1 MSRPHPRSESAALL
15 CLDVITA
22 VPVSS
27 LCRDEPMKNDLLI
40 RAARGE
46 PVERTPVWMMR
57 QAGRYLPE
65 YRAIRKDTDFLTLC
79 KTPELAVEVS
89 LQPYR
94 ILGVDAVIMFSDIL
108 IPVEAMG
115 QEVRLTEQKGPE
127 LPDPIRSRQQVDRLI
142 VPDPLEK
149 TGFVMEIIRTLRRE
163 LDGAV
168 PLIGF
173 AGAPW
178 TLAAYMI
185 EGGGSK
191 NYAQVK
197 RMMYTEPATFHA
209 LLGKIADTIILYL
222 NAQIEAGAEVIQLFD
237 SWAGELSPKDYAEFA
252 LPYEQKIFASIN
264 RDSAPAIIYI
274 NGSGTFL
281 EQMATCGADVLSIDW
296 RVNLEDARARVGR
309 KLTLQGNLDPCVLL
323 STPEII
329 TEKAREIIRAG
340 GGYRHIL
347 NLGHGILPMTP
358 VENAQAFIEAAKH
371 PSEQATNS

>member
-1 MSRPHPRSESAALL
+1 
-15 CLDVITA
+15 
-22 VPVSS
+22 
-27 LCRDEPMKNDLLI
+27 MKNDLII

-46 PVERTPVWMMR
+46 KVERTPVWMMR

-65 YRAIRKDTDFLTLC
+65 YRTVRANTDFLTLC

-115 QEVRLTEQKGPE
+115 QEVKLTEQKGPE
-127 LPDPIRSRQQVDRLI
+127 LPDPIRTRAQVNSLI
-142 VPDPLEK
+142 VPDPIEK

-178 TLAAYMI
+178 TVAAYMI

-197 RMMYTEPATFHA
+197 RMMFAEPATFHA
-209 LLGKIADTIILYL
+209 LLDKIAYTIVLYL
-222 NAQIEAGAEVIQLFD
+222 NAQIEAGAQVIQLFD
-237 SWAGELSPKDYAEFA
+237 SSAGELSPRDYAEFA
-252 LPYEQKIFASIN
+252 LPYAQKIFESLN
-264 RDSAPAIIYI
+264 RDAAPRILYI
-274 NGSGTFL
+274 N
-281 EQMATCGADVLSIDW
+281 
-296 RVNLEDARARVGR
+296 
-309 KLTLQGNLDPCVLL
+309 
-323 STPEII
+323 
-329 TEKAREIIRAG
+329 
-340 GGYRHIL
+340 
-347 NLGHGILPMTP
+347 
-358 VENAQAFIEAAKH
+358 
-371 PSEQATNS
+371 

>member
-1 MSRPHPRSESAALL
+1 VTQL
-15 CLDVITA
+15 
-22 VPVSS
+22 
-27 LCRDEPMKNDLLI
+27 KNDLLI

-46 PVERTPVWMMR
+46 AVERTPVWMMR

-65 YRAIRKDTDFLTLC
+65 YRAVRSDTDFLTLC

-127 LPDPIRSRQQVDRLI
+127 LPDPIRSREQVERLI
-142 VPDPLEK
+142 VPDPIEK

-163 LDGAV
+163 LDDAV

-185 EGGGSK
+185 EGGGSR
-191 NYAQVK
+191 NYAHVK
-197 RMMYTEPATFHA
+197 RMMYGDPALFHD
-209 LLGKIADTIILYL
+209 LLDKIADSIIAYL
-222 NAQIEAGAEVIQLFD
+222 NAQIEAGAQLIQLFD
-237 SWAGELSPKDYAEFA
+237 SWAGELSPEDYAQYA
-252 LPYEQKIFASIN
+252 LPYERKIL
-264 RDSAPAIIYI
+264 SAIHADRVPTILFI
-274 NGSGTFL
+274 NGCGNFL
-281 EQMATCGADVLSIDW
+281 EKMATSGADVLSVDW
-296 RVNLEDARARVGR
+296 RVDLKEARARIGDR
-309 KLTLQGNLDPCVLL
+309 LTLQGNLDPCVLL
-323 STPEII
+323 STPGII
-329 TEKAREIIRAG
+329 AQKVRELIKAG
-340 GGYRHIL
+340 GGRRHIL

-358 VENAQAFIEAAKH
+358 VENARTFVDAAKM
-371 PSEQATNS
+371 

>member
-1 MSRPHPRSESAALL
+1 MN
-15 CLDVITA
+15 
-22 VPVSS
+22 
-27 LCRDEPMKNDLLI
+27 NDLLI

-46 PVERTPVWMMR
+46 SVERTPVWMMR

-89 LQPYR
+89 LQPFR

-142 VPDPLEK
+142 VPDPIEK

-185 EGGGSK
+185 EGGGSR

-197 RMMYTEPATFHA
+197 RMMYTEPLAFHV
-209 LLGKIADTIILYL
+209 LLDKIADTIILYL
-222 NAQIEAGAEVIQLFD
+222 NAQIEAGAQIIQLFD
-237 SWAGELSPKDYAEFA
+237 SWAGELSPNDYSEFA
-252 LPYEQKIFASIN
+252 LPYEQKILAALD
-264 RDSAPAIIYI
+264 RKVAPAIIYI

-281 EQMATCGADVLSIDW
+281 EQLATCGADVLSIDW
-296 RVNLEDARARVGR
+296 RVNLENARARVGPE
-309 KLTLQGNLDPCVLL
+309 LTLQGNLDPCVLL

-329 TEKAREIIRAG
+329 VEKVRDLIRVG
-340 GGYRHIL
+340 GGHRHIL
-347 NLGHGILPMTP
+347 NLGHGILPATP
-358 VENAQAFIEAAKH
+358 VENARAFIDAAK
-371 PSEQATNS
+371 SSTALGR

>member
-1 MSRPHPRSESAALL
+1 
-15 CLDVITA
+15 
-22 VPVSS
+22 
-27 LCRDEPMKNDLLI
+27 MKNDLLI

-46 PVERTPVWMMR
+46 AVERTPVWMMR

-65 YRAIRKDTDFLTLC
+65 YRSVRAQTDFLTLC

-127 LPDPIRSRQQVDRLI
+127 LPDPIRTRQQVDKLV
-142 VPDPLEK
+142 VPDPIEK
-149 TGFVMEIIRTLRRE
+149 TGFVMEIIKTLRKE

-185 EGGGSK
+185 EGGGSR

-197 RMMYTEPATFHA
+197 RMMYTEPATFHS
-209 LLGKIADTIILYL
+209 LLNRIADTVILYL
-222 NAQIEAGAEVIQLFD
+222 NAQIEAGAQVVQLFD
-237 SWAGELSPKDYAEFA
+237 SWAGELSPDDYSQFA
-252 LPYEQKIFASIN
+252 LPYEQKIFESVN
-264 RDSAPAIIYI
+264 RQVAPTILYI

-281 EQMATCGADVLSIDW
+281 ERMATCGADVLSIDW
-296 RVNLEDARARVGR
+296 RVELKRARERVGDH
-309 KLTLQGNLDPCVLL
+309 LTLQGNLDPCVLL

-329 TEKAREIIRAG
+329 DQKARELIREG
-340 GGYRHIL
+340 GGNRHIL

-358 VENAQAFIEAAKH
+358 VENAHAFVEAAK
-371 PSEQATNS
+371 SAL

>member
-1 MSRPHPRSESAALL
+1 L
-15 CLDVITA
+15 V
-22 VPVSS
+22 
-27 LCRDEPMKNDLLI
+27 
-40 RAARGE
+40 
-46 PVERTPVWMMR
+46 
-57 QAGRYLPE
+57 
-65 YRAIRKDTDFLTLC
+65 
-79 KTPELAVEVS
+79 
-89 LQPYR
+89 R
-94 ILGVDAVIMFSDIL
+94 IL
-108 IPVEAMG
+108 
-115 QEVRLTEQKGPE
+115 
-127 LPDPIRSRQQVDRLI
+127 DPI
-142 VPDPLEK
+142 EN

-163 LDGAV
+163 LDGVV

-197 RMMYTEPATFHA
+197 RMMYTEPMTFHA
-209 LLGKIADTIILYL
+209 LLDKIADTVILYL
-222 NAQIEAGAEVIQLFD
+222 NAQIEAGAQVIQLFD

-252 LPYEQKIFASIN
+252 LPYEQKIFESVN
-264 RDSAPAIIYI
+264 RKGTPTIIYI

-296 RVNLEDARARVGR
+296 RVNLEDARARVGLQ
-309 KLTLQGNLDPCVLL
+309 LTLQGNLDPCVLL

-340 GGYRHIL
+340 GGHRHIL

-358 VENAQAFIEAAKH
+358 VENARAFIEAAKTTV
-371 PSEQATNS
+371 E

>member
-1 MSRPHPRSESAALL
+1 
-15 CLDVITA
+15 
-22 VPVSS
+22 
-27 LCRDEPMKNDLLI
+27 MKNDLLI

-46 PVERTPVWMMR
+46 AVERTPVWMMR
-57 QAGRYLPE
+57 QAGRYLPD
-65 YRAIRKDTDFLTLC
+65 YRAVRANTDFLTLC

-127 LPDPIRSRQQVDRLI
+127 LPHPIRLREQVDRLI
-142 VPDPLEK
+142 VPDPIEK
-149 TGFVMEIIRTLRRE
+149 TGFVMEIIRRLRRE

-197 RMMYTEPATFHA
+197 RMMFAEPATFHA
-209 LLGKIADTIILYL
+209 LLDKIADTIILYL
-222 NAQIEAGAEVIQLFD
+222 NAQIEAGAQVIQLFD

-252 LPYEQKIFASIN
+252 LPYEQKIFESLN
-264 RDSAPAIIYI
+264 RKAAPTILYI

-296 RVNLEDARARVGR
+296 RVNLEDARARVGDR
-309 KLTLQGNLDPCVLL
+309 LTLQGNLDPCVLL

-329 TEKAREIIRAG
+329 TEKANELIRAG
-340 GGYRHIL
+340 GGRRHIL

-358 VENAQAFIEAAKH
+358 VENARAFIEAGKSFA
-371 PSEQATNS
+371 E

>member
-1 MSRPHPRSESAALL
+1 
-15 CLDVITA
+15 
-22 VPVSS
+22 
-27 LCRDEPMKNDLLI
+27 MKNDLLL

-46 PVERTPVWMMR
+46 ATERTPVWMMR

-65 YRAIRKDTDFLTLC
+65 YRAVRADTDFLTLC

-94 ILGVDAVIMFSDIL
+94 IVGVDAVIMFSDIL

-115 QEVRLTEQKGPE
+115 QEVQLTEKRGPE
-127 LPDPIRSRQQVDRLI
+127 LPDPIRTREQVNRLI
-142 VPDPLEK
+142 VPDPIEK
-149 TGFVMEIIRTLRRE
+149 TGFVMEIIKILRRE

-185 EGGGSK
+185 EGGGSR
-191 NYAQVK
+191 NYAHVK
-197 RMMYTEPATFHA
+197 RMMFNDPQTLHA
-209 LLGKIADTIILYL
+209 LLDKIADTVILYL
-222 NAQIEAGAEVIQLFD
+222 NAQIEAGAQIVQLFD
-237 SWAGELSPKDYAEFA
+237 SWAGELSPRDYEEFA
-252 LPYEQKIFASIN
+252 LPYERKIFEAIN
-264 RDSAPAIIYI
+264 REAAPAIMYI

-281 EQMATCGADVLSIDW
+281 EQMATCGADVLSLDW
-296 RVNLEDARARVGR
+296 RVNLKDARARVGDH
-309 KLTLQGNLDPCVLL
+309 LTLQGNLDPCVLL

-329 TEKAREIIRAG
+329 TEKAQALIREG
-340 GGYRHIL
+340 GGHRHIL

-358 VENAQAFIEAAKH
+358 VDNARAFIDAAKN
-371 PSEQATNS
+371 ATR

>member
-1 MSRPHPRSESAALL
+1 
-15 CLDVITA
+15 
-22 VPVSS
+22 
-27 LCRDEPMKNDLLI
+27 MKNDLLI

-127 LPDPIRSRQQVDRLI
+127 LPNPIRTREQVDQLVI
-142 VPDPLEK
+142 PDPLEK
-149 TGFVMEIIRTLRRE
+149 TGFVNEIIRTLRRE
-163 LDGAV
+163 LDGRV

-185 EGGGSK
+185 EGGGSR
-191 NYAQVK
+191 NYAEVK
-197 RMMYTEPATFHA
+197 RMMFAEPKTFHR
-209 LLGKIADTIILYL
+209 LLDKIADTIILYL
-222 NAQIEAGAEVIQLFD
+222 NAQIESGAQVIQLFD
-237 SWAGELSPKDYAEFA
+237 SWAGELSPRDYKEFA
-252 LPYEQKIFASIN
+252 LPYQQKIFESID
-264 RDSAPAIIYI
+264 RSAPSIIYI

-281 EQMATCGADVLSIDW
+281 ELMATCGADVLSIDW
-296 RVNLEDARARVGR
+296 RVNLEDVRSRVGQDI
-309 KLTLQGNLDPCVLL
+309 TLQGNLDPCVLL
-323 STPEII
+323 STPETI
-329 TEKAREIIRAG
+329 TRKARELIQAG
-340 GGYRHIL
+340 GGQRHIL

-358 VENAQAFIEAAKH
+358 VENAKAFVSAAIEPGA
-371 PSEQATNS
+371 

>member
-1 MSRPHPRSESAALL
+1 
-15 CLDVITA
+15 
-22 VPVSS
+22 
-27 LCRDEPMKNDLLI
+27 MKNDLLI

-46 PVERTPVWMMR
+46 AVERTPVWMMR

-65 YRAIRKDTDFLTLC
+65 YRAVRANTDFLTLC
-79 KTPELAVEVS
+79 KTQELAVEVS

-115 QEVRLTEQKGPE
+115 QVVRLTEQKGPE
-127 LPDPIRSRQQVDRLI
+127 LPDPIRSQGQVAHLI
-142 VPDPLEK
+142 VPDPIEK
-149 TGFVMEIIRTLRRE
+149 TGFVMEIIRTLRKE

-185 EGGGSK
+185 EGGGSR

-197 RMMYTEPATFHA
+197 RMMYAEPGTLHA
-209 LLGKIADTIILYL
+209 LLDKIADTIILYL
-222 NAQIEAGAEVIQLFD
+222 NAQIEAGAQVVQLFD
-237 SWAGELSPKDYAEFA
+237 SWAGELSPGDYAEFA
-252 LPYEQKIFASIN
+252 LPYEQKIFESLNGNA
-264 RDSAPAIIYI
+264 APTILYI

-296 RVNLEDARARVGR
+296 RVNLEDARARVGQS
-309 KLTLQGNLDPCVLL
+309 LTLQGNLDPCVLL

-329 TEKAREIIRAG
+329 TEKARELIRAG
-340 GGYRHIL
+340 GGHRHIL

-358 VENAQAFIEAAKH
+358 VENARAFIEAAKNFL
-371 PSEQATNS
+371 E

>member
-1 MSRPHPRSESAALL
+1 
-15 CLDVITA
+15 
-22 VPVSS
+22 
-27 LCRDEPMKNDLLI
+27 MKNDLLI
-40 RAARGE
+40 RATRGE

-65 YRAIRKDTDFLTLC
+65 YRAVRADTDFLTLC
-79 KTPELAVEVS
+79 KTPDLAVEVS
-89 LQPYR
+89 LQPHR
-94 ILGVDAVIMFSDIL
+94 IIGVDAVIMFSDIL

-127 LPDPIRSRQQVDRLI
+127 LPDPIRSRAQVDRLI
-142 VPDPLEK
+142 IPDPIEK
-149 TGFVMEIIRTLRRE
+149 TGFVMEIIRRLRRE

-197 RMMYTEPATFHA
+197 RMMYADAVTFHT
-209 LLGKIADTIILYL
+209 LLDKIADTVILYL
-222 NAQIEAGAEVIQLFD
+222 NAQIEAGAQVVQLFD
-237 SWAGELSPKDYAEFA
+237 SWAGELSVDDYAEFA
-252 LPYEQKIFASIN
+252 LPYQRKIFASIN
-264 RDSAPAIIYI
+264 RDRAPAILFI
-274 NGSGTFL
+274 NGCGNFL
-281 EQMATCGADVLSIDW
+281 EKMASSGADVLSIDW
-296 RVNLEDARARVGR
+296 RIGLREARLRIGDQ
-309 KLTLQGNLDPCVLL
+309 LTLQGNLDPCVLL

-329 TEKAREIIRAG
+329 KQKARALIEAG
-340 GGYRHIL
+340 GGRKHIL

-358 VENAQAFIEAAKH
+358 VENARAFVDAAK
-371 PSEQATNS
+371 AFTG

>member
-1 MSRPHPRSESAALL
+1 
-15 CLDVITA
+15 
-22 VPVSS
+22 
-27 LCRDEPMKNDLLI
+27 MKNDLLI

-65 YRAIRKDTDFLTLC
+65 YRAIRKDIGFLTLC

-127 LPDPIRSRQQVDRLI
+127 LPDPIRSRQQIDRLI
-142 VPDPLEK
+142 VPDPIEK

-185 EGGGSK
+185 EGGGSR

-197 RMMYTEPATFHA
+197 RMMYTEPTTLHA
-209 LLGKIADTIILYL
+209 LLDKIADTVILYL
-222 NAQIEAGAEVIQLFD
+222 NAQIEAGAQVIQLFD
-237 SWAGELSPKDYAEFA
+237 SWAGELSPKDYTEFA
-252 LPYEQKIFASIN
+252 LPYERKIFESIN
-264 RDSAPAIIYI
+264 RGAAPSIIYI

-296 RVNLEDARARVGR
+296 RVNLEDARARVGP
-309 KLTLQGNLDPCVLL
+309 KFTLQGNLDPCVLL
-323 STPEII
+323 STPEIV
-329 TEKAREIIRAG
+329 TEKARELILVG
-340 GGYRHIL
+340 GGQRHIL

-358 VENAQAFIEAAKH
+358 VENAMAFIESAKRFG
-371 PSEQATNS
+371 A

>member
-1 MSRPHPRSESAALL
+1 
-15 CLDVITA
+15 
-22 VPVSS
+22 
-27 LCRDEPMKNDLLI
+27 
-40 RAARGE
+40 
-46 PVERTPVWMMR
+46 MMR

-65 YRAIRKDTDFLTLC
+65 YRAVRADTDFLTLC

-127 LPDPIRSRQQVDRLI
+127 LPDPIRSRDQVDRLA

-149 TGFVMEIIRTLRRE
+149 TGFVMEIIRTLRQE

-185 EGGGSK
+185 EGGGSR
-191 NYAQVK
+191 NYAHVK
-197 RMMYTEPATFHA
+197 RMMYADPATFHA
-209 LLGKIADTIILYL
+209 LLDKIADTVILYL
-222 NAQIEAGAEVIQLFD
+222 HAQIEAGAQVIQLFD
-237 SWAGELSPKDYAEFA
+237 SWAGELSPSDYEEFA
-252 LPYEQKIFASIN
+252 LCYQQKIFASIK
-264 RDSAPAIIYI
+264 RDSAPAILFI
-274 NGSGTFL
+274 NGCGNFL
-281 EQMATCGADVLSIDW
+281 EKMATSGADVLSIDW
-296 RVNLEDARARVGR
+296 RVDLKEARARIGDR
-309 KLTLQGNLDPCVLL
+309 LTLQGNLDPCVLL
-323 STPEII
+323 SNPEII
-329 TEKAREIIRAG
+329 KQKTRELIKAG
-340 GGYRHIL
+340 GGRRHIL

-358 VENAQAFIEAAKH
+358 VENARAFVAAAKD
-371 PSEQATNS
+371 AG

>member
-1 MSRPHPRSESAALL
+1 
-15 CLDVITA
+15 
-22 VPVSS
+22 
-27 LCRDEPMKNDLLI
+27 MKNDLLL

-46 PVERTPVWMMR
+46 SVERTPVWMMR

-65 YRAIRKDTDFLTLC
+65 YRAVRANTDFLTLC

-89 LQPYR
+89 MQPYR

-127 LPDPIRSRQQVDRLI
+127 LPSPIRSRDQVDRLA
-142 VPDPLEK
+142 VPDPIEK
-149 TGFVMEIIRTLRRE
+149 TGFVMKIIQTLRRE

-185 EGGGSK
+185 EGGGSR
-191 NYAQVK
+191 NYAHVK
-197 RMMYTEPATFHA
+197 RMMYSDPLTFHA
-209 LLGKIADTIILYL
+209 LLDKISDTIILYL
-222 NAQIEAGAEVIQLFD
+222 NAQIEAGAQVIQLFD
-237 SWAGELSPKDYAEFA
+237 SWAGELSPNDYSEFA
-252 LPYEQKIFASIN
+252 LTYERKIFEAIN
-264 RDSAPAIIYI
+264 RNAIPTIMYI
-274 NGSGTFL
+274 NGSGIFL
-281 EQMATCGADVLSIDW
+281 EQMATCGAGVLSIDW
-296 RVNLEDARARVGR
+296 RVNLSDARARVGPQ
-309 KLTLQGNLDPCVLL
+309 LTLQGNLDPCVLL

-329 TEKAREIIRAG
+329 SERARELITMG
-340 GGYRHIL
+340 GGQRHIL

-358 VENAQAFIEAAKH
+358 VENARAFVEAAK
-371 PSEQATNS
+371 EAVQ

>member
-1 MSRPHPRSESAALL
+1 
-15 CLDVITA
+15 
-22 VPVSS
+22 
-27 LCRDEPMKNDLLI
+27 MKNDLLI

-65 YRAIRKDTDFLTLC
+65 YRAIRKDIGFLTLC

-115 QEVRLTEQKGPE
+115 QEVTLTEHKGPE
-127 LPDPIRSRQQVDRLI
+127 LPDPIRSREQVDQLI
-142 VPDPLEK
+142 VPDPSEK
-149 TGFVMEIIRTLRRE
+149 TGFVMEIIKRLRRE
-163 LDGAV
+163 LDDAV

-191 NYAQVK
+191 NYARVK
-197 RMMYTEPATFHA
+197 RMMYSDPETFHA
-209 LLGKIADTIILYL
+209 LLDKIADTIVIYL
-222 NAQIEAGAEVIQLFD
+222 NAQIESGAQIVQLFD
-237 SWAGELSPKDYAEFA
+237 SWAGELSPKDYTEFA
-252 LPYEQKIFASIN
+252 LPYEQKILQSIN
-264 RDSAPAIIYI
+264 KSVPSIIYI

-281 EQMATCGADVLSIDW
+281 EQMATSGADVLSIDW
-296 RVNLEDARARVGR
+296 RVNLEDVRGRVGAEFP
-309 KLTLQGNLDPCVLL
+309 LQGNLDPCILL
-323 STPEII
+323 SSPEIVAQ
-329 TEKAREIIRAG
+329 KARE
-340 GGYRHIL
+340 
-347 NLGHGILPMTP
+347 
-358 VENAQAFIEAAKH
+358 
-371 PSEQATNS
+371 

>member
-1 MSRPHPRSESAALL
+1 
-15 CLDVITA
+15 
-22 VPVSS
+22 
-27 LCRDEPMKNDLLI
+27 
-40 RAARGE
+40 
-46 PVERTPVWMMR
+46 MMR

-65 YRAIRKDTDFLTLC
+65 YRAVRANTDFLTLC

-127 LPDPIRSRQQVDRLI
+127 LPDPIRSREQIDRLI
-142 VPDPLEK
+142 LPDPLEK
-149 TGFVMEIIRTLRRE
+149 TGFVMEIIRTLRAE

-185 EGGGSK
+185 EGGGSR

-197 RMMYTEPATFHA
+197 RMMFAEPAMLHA
-209 LLGKIADTIILYL
+209 LLDKIADTIAVYL
-222 NAQIEAGAEVIQLFD
+222 NAQIEAGAQVIQLFD
-237 SWAGELSPKDYAEFA
+237 SWAGELSPRDYVEFA
-252 LPYEQKIFASIN
+252 LPYEQKIFESLN
-264 RDSAPAIIYI
+264 RKTVPTILYI

-281 EQMATCGADVLSIDW
+281 EQMATCGADVLSVDW
-296 RVNLEDARARVGR
+296 RVNLEDARARVGER
-309 KLTLQGNLDPCVLL
+309 LTLQGNLDPCVLL
-323 STPEII
+323 SRPEIV
-329 TEKAREIIRAG
+329 TQKTRELIRAG
-340 GGYRHIL
+340 GGRRHIL

-358 VENAQAFIEAAKH
+358 VENARAFIDAAK
-371 PSEQATNS
+371 PAI

>member
-1 MSRPHPRSESAALL
+1 
-15 CLDVITA
+15 
-22 VPVSS
+22 
-27 LCRDEPMKNDLLI
+27 MKNDLII

-46 PVERTPVWMMR
+46 AVERTPVWMMR

-65 YRAIRKDTDFLTLC
+65 YRAVRAQTDFLTLC

-127 LPDPIRSRQQVDRLI
+127 LPDPIRTRQQVDKLV
-142 VPDPLEK
+142 VPDPIER
-149 TGFVMEIIRTLRRE
+149 TGFVMEIIKTLRKE

-185 EGGGSK
+185 EGGGSR

-209 LLGKIADTIILYL
+209 LLDKIADTVILYL
-222 NAQIEAGAEVIQLFD
+222 SAQIEAGAQVVQLFD
-237 SWAGELSPKDYAEFA
+237 SWAGELSPDDYSQFA
-252 LPYEQKIFASIN
+252 LPYEQKIFESVN
-264 RDSAPAIIYI
+264 RQAAPTILYI

-281 EQMATCGADVLSIDW
+281 ERMAACGADVLSIDW
-296 RVNLEDARARVGR
+296 RVQLNEARKRVGDH
-309 KLTLQGNLDPCVLL
+309 LTLQGNLDPCVLL

-329 TEKAREIIRAG
+329 KEQARKLINAG
-340 GGYRHIL
+340 GGHRHIL

-358 VENAQAFIEAAKH
+358 VENARAFVDAAK
-371 PSEQATNS
+371 SALE

>member
-1 MSRPHPRSESAALL
+1 
-15 CLDVITA
+15 
-22 VPVSS
+22 
-27 LCRDEPMKNDLLI
+27 MKNDLLI

-46 PVERTPVWMMR
+46 RTERAPVWMMR
-57 QAGRYLPE
+57 QAGRYLPD
-65 YRAIRKDTDFLTLC
+65 YRAVRANTDFLTLC

-89 LQPYR
+89 LQPFR

-127 LPDPIRSRQQVDRLI
+127 LPSPIRSRAQVDELV
-142 VPDPLEK
+142 VPDPVEK
-149 TGFVMEIIRTLRRE
+149 TGFVMEIIRALRRE

-197 RMMYTEPATFHA
+197 RMMFAEPATLHA
-209 LLGKIADTIILYL
+209 LLDKIADTVILYL
-222 NAQIEAGAEVIQLFD
+222 NAQIEAGAQVIQLFD
-237 SWAGELSPKDYAEFA
+237 SWAGELSPRDYEQFA
-252 LPYEQKIFASIN
+252 LPYEQKIFQSIN
-264 RDSAPAIIYI
+264 RQSAPTILYI

-281 EQMATCGADVLSIDW
+281 EQMATSGADVLSLDW
-296 RVNLEDARARVGR
+296 RVNLKDARARVGD
-309 KLTLQGNLDPCVLL
+309 KLTLQGNLDPCALL

-329 TEKAREIIRAG
+329 KEKARALLAEG
-340 GGYRHIL
+340 GKHRHIL

-358 VENAQAFIEAAKH
+358 VENARAFIDSAKE
-371 PSEQATNS
+371 SEG

>member
-1 MSRPHPRSESAALL
+1 M
-15 CLDVITA
+15 T
-22 VPVSS
+22 
-27 LCRDEPMKNDLLI
+27 NDLLI

-65 YRAIRKDTDFLTLC
+65 YRAIRADTDFLTLC

-94 ILGVDAVIMFSDIL
+94 IIGVDAVIMFSDIL

-115 QEVRLTEQKGPE
+115 QEVKLTEQKGPE
-127 LPDPIRSRQQVDRLI
+127 LPDPIRTRTQVDSLI
-142 VPDPLEK
+142 VPDPIEK

-185 EGGGSK
+185 EGGGSR

-197 RMMYTEPATFHA
+197 RMMYAEPATFHA
-209 LLGKIADTIILYL
+209 LLDKIADAIILYL
-222 NAQIEAGAEVIQLFD
+222 NAQIEAGAQVVQLFD
-237 SWAGELSPKDYAEFA
+237 SWAGELSREDYEQFA

-264 RDSAPAIIYI
+264 RAAPAVLFI
-274 NGSGTFL
+274 NGCGNFL
-281 EQMATCGADVLSIDW
+281 EKMAMSGADVLSIDW
-296 RVNLEDARARVGR
+296 RVDLREARSRIGDG
-309 KLTLQGNLDPCVLL
+309 LTIQGNLDPCVLL

-329 TEKAREIIRAG
+329 TRKAHELIAAG
-340 GGYRHIL
+340 GGHRHIL

-358 VENAQAFIEAAKH
+358 VENARAFVEAAK
-371 PSEQATNS
+371 SGA